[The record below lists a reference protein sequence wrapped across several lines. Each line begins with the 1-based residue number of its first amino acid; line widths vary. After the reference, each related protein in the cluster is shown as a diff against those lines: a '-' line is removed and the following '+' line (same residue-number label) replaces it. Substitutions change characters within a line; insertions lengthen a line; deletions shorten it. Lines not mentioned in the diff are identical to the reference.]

1 VSWNLLSVAHTL
13 QYNTI
18 QDPCAVDTVDNS
30 VSRSRL
36 IMRKPLSRHF
46 DDVVSNLQHN
56 VLPGAHIDESH
67 PSPNAF
73 VQRSSLLD
81 SKPSNGRFCSRK
93 SLANGACC
101 TDCNRSRRVA
111 FDCVGL
117 SRKPAIPPIR
127 SKQILSEVYADGG
140 TKFDSTSRTDGDT
153 QQNDVLPCHHHCGT
167 RSGAHYHT
175 FGISICCFHKLESC
189 ICGGVPAV
197 FRFTIHS
204 R

>member
-1 VSWNLLSVAHTL
+1 MWTASLVNTRAKLRALHRSWLTARGALQIDVAPFVTSTCQPVSWRLLSVAHTL

-111 FDCVGL
+111 FDCVGFPWT
-117 SRKPAIPPIR
+117 PAIPPIR
-127 SKQILSEVYADGG
+127 SE
-140 TKFDSTSRTDGDT
+140 
-153 QQNDVLPCHHHCGT
+153 
-167 RSGAHYHT
+167 
-175 FGISICCFHKLESC
+175 
-189 ICGGVPAV
+189 
-197 FRFTIHS
+197 
-204 R
+204 